1 MECARLSQ
9 RYLDDR
15 FLREICHLSM
25 TCATTL
31 PRWKSMKWMGRS
43 SACVYI
49 AKERH
54 ELFPRNIQFC
64 PQGIVL
70 WGSRCSFQ
78 VIWGVTRFFW
88 SAHLARWH
96 RVLVLAAM
104 APGAGRVVPR
114 QRSQYR
120 AGNCLINWWPRVLQ
134 CVCIAKDC
142 LLKKLPQPTRM
153 RSKLSTS
160 CIMQAW
166 QN

>member
-49 AKERH
+49 AEERH

-64 PQGIVL
+64 PQGIVV
-70 WGSRCSFQ
+70 WGIRCLFQ
-78 VIWGVTRFFW
+78 VRWVVTRLFGP
-88 SAHLARWH
+88 ATRGRWLS
-96 RVLVLAAM
+96 VL
-104 APGAGRVVPR
+104 
-114 QRSQYR
+114 
-120 AGNCLINWWPRVLQ
+120 
-134 CVCIAKDC
+134 
-142 LLKKLPQPTRM
+142 
-153 RSKLSTS
+153 
-160 CIMQAW
+160 
-166 QN
+166 